1 MERLR
6 TRKGLLVIVAL
17 MAVVFLTSCDDSE
30 DEPEVFVGKSTMLE
44 TDTLTVSAEGE
55 LSGGTFS
62 TADGSGNAT
71 GVAMLEVERGTL
83 AYLISNVF
91 PQPGIVN
98 LVMIVSDWN
107 SEPTFVD
114 SDFTVTILVEEE
126 DDLGV
131 VTRGKVTPGVLT
143 TGEVTTAG
151 FVEIYMV
158 DTAGDRIRKFGQN
171 LTITLDVTNPNVEEG
186 DLLEIWMYDEGEGWK
201 IHSPEVNV
209 YDENG
214 LKIQFTTDH
223 LTTFVPVVDFQV
235 IATGSGGT
243 TT

>member
-1 MERLR
+1 MMERLR
-6 TRKGLLVIVAL
+6 TAKGLLVIAAL
-17 MAVVFLTSCDDSE
+17 MAVFFLTSCDDSE
-30 DEPEVFVGKSTMLE
+30 DEPEVFVGKSTTLQ
-44 TDTLTVSAEGE
+44 TDTLTVSADGE

-62 TADGSGNAT
+62 TVDGSGNAT
-71 GVAMLEVERGTL
+71 GEAMLEVDRGTL

-91 PQPGIVN
+91 PEPGFVD
-98 LVMIVSDWN
+98 LVITVSDWD
-107 SEPTFVD
+107 SEPTFV
-114 SDFTVTILVEEE
+114 SGDFTVSPDPYGNTS
-126 DDLGV
+126 
-131 VTRGKVTPGVLT
+131 
-143 TGEVTTAG
+143 EVTTAG
-151 FVEIYMV
+151 FVDIYMV
-158 DTAGDRIRKFGQN
+158 DAAGDRIRKFGQN